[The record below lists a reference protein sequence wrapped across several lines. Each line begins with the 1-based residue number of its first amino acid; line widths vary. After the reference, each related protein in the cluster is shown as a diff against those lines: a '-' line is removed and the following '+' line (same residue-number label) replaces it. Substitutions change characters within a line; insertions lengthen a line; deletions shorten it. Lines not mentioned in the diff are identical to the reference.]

1 MDELSSRTNYIFTL
15 IKFFLFL
22 IVFCFLVEMTKAFW
36 QELHARE
43 GFNLNILVLAVI
55 SSLGFSVFIADQH
68 KFYNNI
74 QNFFFR
80 TSFFSLLFPSLLI
93 LLSVGFF
100 FIPKVLGV
108 SIDKDTFIFLGG
120 FAAITHLSYIARETR
135 GHNFST
141 VIHYLFIFSILYIL
155 NLILLGSYFRIGF
168 RVHVGKI
175 IVEGIKGGAV
185 LIQNIF
191 TQVLR

>member
-22 IVFCFLVEMTKAFW
+22 IIFCFLVEMTKAFW
-36 QELHARE
+36 QELHAKE
-43 GFNLNILVLAVI
+43 SFSLNILVLSII

-68 KFYNNI
+68 KFYSNI

-93 LLSVGFF
+93 LLSIGFF
-100 FIPKVLGV
+100 FIPKVLGMGLN
-108 SIDKDTFIFLGG
+108 KDIFIFLGG
-120 FAAITHLSYIARETR
+120 FALTTHLSFIARETQ

-155 NLILLGSYFRIGF
+155 NLILLSAYLRIGF
-168 RVHVGKI
+168 RVYVGKI
-175 IVEGIKGGAV
+175 IVEGIRGGAV